1 MDLGL
6 SKRLLVDIEHFF
18 MWCGDN
24 HDDDANES
32 EENDEHSNHAH
43 YHLERCSFP

>member
-1 MDLGL
+1 MC
-6 SKRLLVDIEHFF
+6 KRPTPLVDND
-18 MWCGDN
+18 GVVDD

-32 EENDEHSNHAH
+32 EENDEDSNHAH